1 MTSGIGYQGGRYALP
16 QFDADDSS
24 RCYGFW
30 QDYYDCYGTGS
41 AAMGME
47 LTCSECGPSKAV
59 QPGSRQLHGMSA
71 SYEGGNSFVRSL
83 LMQKSRVERIR
94 QEWAKQQKAG
104 HLPRTEKLEFNDEES
119 KKIVSRLGFIDG
131 SGKQSKA
138 GT

>member
-1 MTSGIGYQGGRYALP
+1 
-16 QFDADDSS
+16 
-24 RCYGFW
+24 
-30 QDYYDCYGTGS
+30 
-41 AAMGME
+41 
-47 LTCSECGPSKAV
+47 
-59 QPGSRQLHGMSA
+59 
-71 SYEGGNSFVRSL
+71 
-83 LMQKSRVERIR
+83 MQKSRVERIR